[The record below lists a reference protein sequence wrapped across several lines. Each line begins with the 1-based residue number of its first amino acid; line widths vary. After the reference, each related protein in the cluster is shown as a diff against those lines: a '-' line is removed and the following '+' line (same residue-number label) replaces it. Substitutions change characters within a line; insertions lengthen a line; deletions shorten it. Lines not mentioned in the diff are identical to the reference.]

1 VSGLLLQNVIG
12 VSKETIDKLSEIAPI
27 IIIGAIWLFGA
38 IAKSVAAG
46 RKGQQPE
53 PVQKTR
59 AKPHQPDFNDFVKMV
74 RERYSTAREQ
84 VKRESEEPAVMP
96 RPAPKPYQVPAQP
109 ARVVT
114 GTVPKPKLPLVEVTI
129 PAAQPKI
136 EKPSMEQLAPSLAQE
151 HPAEVDI
158 TSHHPYL
165 TELAEQYTE
174 PDGLRKAILHYEIL
188 GTPLALRE

>member
-1 VSGLLLQNVIG
+1 MSEPLLQNVIS
-12 VSKETIDKLSEIAPI
+12 VSKETIDKLSEIAPF

-38 IAKSVAAG
+38 IAKAVSAG

-53 PVQKTR
+53 PEQKAR
-59 AKPHQPDFNDFVKMV
+59 GKPHQPAFDDFIKMV

-96 RPAPKPYQVPAQP
+96 RPVPKPYQAPTPPAGMEV
-109 ARVVT
+109 ANA
-114 GTVPKPKLPLVEVTI
+114 PKPPLIEVTI
-129 PAAQPKI
+129 PAVTPKV
-136 EKPSMEQLAPSLAQE
+136 EKPSMEQLAPSLAE
-151 HPAEVDI
+151 ERLTDI
-158 TSHHPYL
+158 VHIVEPHPYL
-165 TELAEQYTE
+165 AELAEQYTD